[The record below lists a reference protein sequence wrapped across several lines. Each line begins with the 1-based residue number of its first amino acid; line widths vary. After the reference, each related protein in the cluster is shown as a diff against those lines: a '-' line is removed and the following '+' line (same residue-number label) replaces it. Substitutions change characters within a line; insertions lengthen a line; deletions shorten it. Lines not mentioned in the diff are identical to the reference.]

1 MPCVYCL
8 VKIQGV
14 KMADQEKLVDEI
26 KSLSDSIRRKHRALR
41 LGVSER
47 EQFLESTFK
56 PVIGPLSDISKKLD
70 SKPISTTTVEADMVQ
85 GKNDVDTDD
94 MESIEEIQHEEDYG
108 SPESEQTEPSRLS
121 LLGTDIASKGLLTR
135 KYVLKMLHQAPSNPK
150 HHVYGARMTDHGL
163 MIGSS
168 PVDMDSDDNLIIG
181 GKKYEGTKGLFELLF
196 KQLPIKFTAKDLKT
210 FKHICKDTN
219 AHKKKLCKHRTYT

>member
-94 MESIEEIQHEEDYG
+94 MESIEETNHEEDYG

-121 LLGTDIASKGLLTR
+121 LLGTGTDIASKGLLTR
-135 KYVLKMLHQAPSNPK
+135 KYV
-150 HHVYGARMTDHGL
+150 
-163 MIGSS
+163 
-168 PVDMDSDDNLIIG
+168 
-181 GKKYEGTKGLFELLF
+181 
-196 KQLPIKFTAKDLKT
+196 
-210 FKHICKDTN
+210 
-219 AHKKKLCKHRTYT
+219 